1 MDWNFSKSKNQI
13 IFDNKNDKCTIDIY
27 VSILQ
32 DGTFMISYTNHYHG
46 ETTEDKLN
54 SQKLHPLYER
64 SKTNSDILN
73 GIFVASNIIT
83 FHMIES
89 MLTNDIS
96 KYDTNTRPYN
106 EYCGKIMNALI
117 ELEF

>member
-96 KYDTNTRPYN
+96 DTNTRPYN

>member
-1 MDWNFSKSKNQI
+1 MNWNFSKSKNQI
-13 IFDNKNDKCTIDIY
+13 IFDNNNYKCTININ
-27 VSILQ
+27 VSILH
-32 DGTFMISYTNHYHG
+32 DGTFMVSYINDYQG
-46 ETTEDKLN
+46 ETLEDKLN

-64 SKTNSDILN
+64 SKTNADILN

-89 MLTNDIS
+89 ILTNDIY